1 MNNQLTS
8 QQIWNTIGH
17 YDSYYKVKRSERQRY
32 IMNTAIKN
40 FIEFNDLENPNEY
53 LLYLIA
59 DKSLSIIKYKSE
71 SDIISQLEEELQKDI
86 SLFKKQLNL
95 KI

>member
-1 MNNQLTS
+1 MANQLTS
-8 QQIWNTIGH
+8 QQIWNTINH
-17 YDSYYKVKRSERQRY
+17 YESYYNGKRSERQKY

-40 FIEFNDLENPNEY
+40 FIEFNELENPNQY

-59 DKSLSIIKYKSE
+59 DKSLNIIKFKSE

-86 SLFKKQLNL
+86 SLFKN
-95 KI
+95 I